1 VDTSGY
7 IDIFSTKGME
17 YIFILGFIVILVFF
31 WRFLIR
37 LEKAHHPE
45 SSVGSTSS
53 QTSLPQNLYY
63 HQGHIWVE
71 PEQSNVAKIG
81 MDSFA
86 LKLLSRARFADLPR
100 VGSYL
105 EQGEKGWKMSWNST
119 TINVLSPVDGEVLE
133 VNQEVL
139 DNPWLVDRAPYG
151 EGWLLKVRVP
161 KMKSNLAHLLSGKLA
176 TTWMEETT
184 KDFYSKAAF
193 NNNVSSKNTGSYK
206 NNGASTK
213 QLSIKEIAE
222 ALPEEKWKELAQ
234 EFLLTT

>member
-1 VDTSGY
+1 MDTSGY

-81 MDSFA
+81 MDAFA
-86 LKLLSRARFADLPR
+86 MKLLSRTRFADLPR
-100 VGSYL
+100 VGASL
-105 EQGEKGWKMSWNST
+105 EQGEKGWKMNWNST
-119 TINVLSPVDGEVLE
+119 TIDVLSPVAGEVLE

-139 DNPWLVDRAPYG
+139 DNPWLVDRVSYG

-176 TTWMEETT
+176 TVWMEETT
-184 KDFYSKAAF
+184 KDFYRKAA
-193 NNNVSSKNTGSYK
+193 YK
-206 NNGASTK
+206 KDGASTK